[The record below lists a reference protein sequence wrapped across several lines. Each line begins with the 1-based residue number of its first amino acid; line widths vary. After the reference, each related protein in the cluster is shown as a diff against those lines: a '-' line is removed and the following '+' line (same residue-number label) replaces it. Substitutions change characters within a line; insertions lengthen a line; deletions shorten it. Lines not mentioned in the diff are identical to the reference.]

1 MRESRADKNRDRL
14 GDHISVQGKM
24 LAFHAKRDGGTL
36 RDTACA
42 DSHLQRT
49 VLAAA

>member
-1 MRESRADKNRDRL
+1 MRERWADKTREML
-14 GDHISVQGKM
+14 GDRISVQGKM
-24 LAFHAKRDGGTL
+24 LAFHAKRDGGDI